1 MDLELGGMATL
12 NPFFP
17 RDAFK
22 LPATILIPNIVFI
35 FRSYFSFFIL
45 IFACP
50 DMFLK
55 THKKKGTQRY
65 IQTQESME
73 RRVKDIDRKGNE

>member
-12 NPFFP
+12 NTFFP
-17 RDAFK
+17 RDALNCLPLFSYQTLFLFLDLIFHFDF
-22 LPATILIPNIVFI
+22 LPARHV
-35 FRSYFSFFIL
+35 SQ
-45 IFACP
+45 
-50 DMFLK
+50 D

-65 IQTQESME
+65 IQIQESME